1 MSMNKAQKAI
11 WKTVLVT
18 GCAGYIGSRFV
29 ERFHTQFPKVRII
42 GVDNLSTGKKENIH
56 DAIIFYKVSITDS
69 KKLEHIFA
77 TEKPECVFHFAAM
90 PRVAYCEEHPT
101 ETYMTNVAGTSTVFE
116 TAVRHGVRRVIFSSS
131 AAVYGSAASFPA
143 NEIASHPKP
152 ISCYGAQKYA
162 CEELARIMSA
172 HHATEIVCLRY
183 FNVYG
188 PGQDGTSSYATVIA
202 RWLDAVADNR
212 AIVIEGDGTQ
222 TRDFVY
228 IDDVVAANIAAS
240 IAQKK
245 IGGAVC
251 NIASGTE
258 TSLRDI
264 KNKIEKV
271 LSVTMPVQHKPSRQG
286 DISRSVAD
294 ITLAQKLLKWKP
306 KVSFDKGIK
315 STVLWYTS
323 R

>member
-1 MSMNKAQKAI
+1 MNKAQKAI

-29 ERFHTQFPKVRII
+29 ERFHAQFPKVRII

-56 DAIIFYKVSITDS
+56 DAVIFYKVSITDS
-69 KKLEHIFA
+69 KRLDHIFA

-101 ETYMTNVAGTSTVFE
+101 ETYMTNVIGTSTVFE
-116 TAVRHGVRRVIFSSS
+116 TAVRHGTHRVIFSSS
-131 AAVYGSAASFPA
+131 AAVYGSSASFPA
-143 NEIASHPKP
+143 HEITSHPKP

-172 HHATEIVCLRY
+172 HHSTEIVCLRY

-240 IAQKK
+240 VAQKN
-245 IGGAVC
+245 IGGVVC

-258 TSLRDI
+258 TSLQDI

-271 LSVTMPVQHKPSRQG
+271 LGVTMSVQHKPARQG
-286 DISRSVAD
+286 DIVRSVAD
-294 ITLAQKLLKWKP
+294 IKLAQRLLKWKP

-315 STVLWYTS
+315 ATVLWYTS